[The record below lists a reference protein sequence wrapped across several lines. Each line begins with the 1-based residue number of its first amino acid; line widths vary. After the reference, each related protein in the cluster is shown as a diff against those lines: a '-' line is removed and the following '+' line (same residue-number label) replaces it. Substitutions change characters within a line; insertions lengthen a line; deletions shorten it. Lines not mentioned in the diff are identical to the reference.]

1 MIRTHTSDWFSQYV
15 VFAHWMLCT
24 AKPAVRQKKLTTLGD
39 GLAKQS
45 EPQQNKFQLES
56 LLVPL
61 TSNSPAVQA
70 SVV

>member
-1 MIRTHTSDWFSQYV
+1 MIRAHTSDWFSQYV
-15 VFAHWMLCT
+15 VFAHRMLCT
-24 AKPAVRQKKLTTLGD
+24 AKPAVRQKKLTILED
-39 GLAKQS
+39 GLANQTQ
-45 EPQQNKFQLES
+45 PQQSKFRLES

>member
-1 MIRTHTSDWFSQYV
+1 
-15 VFAHWMLCT
+15 MLQSRINRPIT
-24 AKPAVRQKKLTTLGD
+24 AKLAECQKKLIILGD

-45 EPQQNKFQLES
+45 GPQQCKFQLES